1 MSLKDKRI
9 GFIGCGKMGMAII
22 KGLVDSGL
30 MNGNR
35 IKGFDVAD
43 SEWAQTL
50 TQWGVEPVASNE
62 EMVSQCDVV
71 VLAVKP
77 QYAVPALGEIRE
89 QSAGKLF
96 ISIVAGLPSQVI
108 EESLDPTA
116 RVVRV
121 MPNTPALVRQGASA
135 ICPGP
140 SAKEADLD
148 LATELMACVGVVV
161 RVNEEHMDAVTG
173 MSGTG
178 PAFVFLFL
186 EGLIGAGVRLG
197 MTWPNAKTLAYQ
209 TVKGAAIL
217 AQEAEMHVAQ
227 LRDDVTSPGGTS
239 SAGLYV
245 MDKAGMK
252 AIISEAVAEAAHR
265 AEELG
270 RYQEEKRGKKN

>member
-1 MSLKDKRI
+1 MSLKDKQI

-35 IKGFDVAD
+35 IKGYDVAESD
-43 SEWAQTL
+43 WAETL
-50 TQWGVEPVASNE
+50 AKWGADPAKSNR
-62 EMVSQCDVV
+62 EMVSQCEVV

-77 QYAVPALGEIRE
+77 QYAVPVLAEIKE

-96 ISIVAGLPSQVI
+96 ISIVAGLPSRVI
-108 EESLDPTA
+108 EESLDPAA

-135 ICPGP
+135 VCPGP

-148 LATELMACVGVVV
+148 LAMELMGCVGVVV
-161 RVNEEHMDAVTG
+161 RVAEEHMDAVTG

-197 MTWPNAKTLAYQ
+197 MTWPAAKALAYQ

-227 LRDDVTSPGGTS
+227 LRDDVTSSGGTS
-239 SAGLYV
+239 AAGLYV

-252 AIISEAVAEAAHR
+252 AIISEAVAEAANR

-270 RYQEEKRGKKN
+270 RYQEEKGRRKK

>member
-1 MSLKDKRI
+1 MSLSEKKI
-9 GFIGCGKMGMAII
+9 GFIGCGKMGKAII

-30 MNGNR
+30 MNGNK
-35 IKGFDVAD
+35 ISGFDVAD
-43 SEWAQTL
+43 TDWAQTL
-50 TQWGVEPVASNE
+50 SEWGVEPAAGNR
-62 EMVSQCDVV
+62 EMVSWADVV

-77 QYAVPALGEIRE
+77 QYAMEALEEIRDR
-89 QSAGKLF
+89 SAGKLF
-96 ISIVAGLPSQVI
+96 ISIVAGLPSALI
-108 EESLDPTA
+108 EESLDQSA

-140 SAKEADLD
+140 SATEADLG
-148 LATELMACVGVVV
+148 LATELMGSVGVVV
-161 RVNEEHMDAVTG
+161 RVKEEHMDAVTG

-197 MTWPNAKTLAYQ
+197 MTWRTAQKLAYQ

-217 AQEAEMHVAQ
+217 AQEADLHVAQ

-239 SAGLYV
+239 AAGLYV
-245 MDKAGMK
+245 MDKAGLK
-252 AIISEAVAEAAHR
+252 AIISEAVAEAANR

-270 RYQEEKRGKKN
+270 KIQAEQQRQKK